1 MFWVDEWNN
10 VHIWHIASQLITNIK
25 SHGVKLSCQ
34 SVTVIL
40 EEI

>member
-1 MFWVDEWNN
+1 MFWVDKRNN
-10 VHIWHIASQLITNIK
+10 VYIWHIASQLITNIK